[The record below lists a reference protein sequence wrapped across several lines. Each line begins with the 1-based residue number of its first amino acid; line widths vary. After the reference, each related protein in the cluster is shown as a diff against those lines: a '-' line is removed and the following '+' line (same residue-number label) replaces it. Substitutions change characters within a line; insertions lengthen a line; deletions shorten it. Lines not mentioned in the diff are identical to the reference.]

1 MKLICGTRGSK
12 LALTQTD
19 EAISAICKNTGIEVE
34 KKIIK
39 TKGDQILDLPL
50 HKIGGKGLFI
60 KEIDDALINNQIDFA
75 IHSLKDYPTD
85 ILPELE
91 ICAIT
96 KRRPPYD
103 AIISLEES
111 IEELPE
117 GASVGTSSL
126 RRKSEISRIRPD
138 LELNDIRGNLDTR
151 IRKLKEGQYDA
162 IIVAEAG
169 FSRLYGDIKE
179 IEGYKFSRISPDII
193 IPAPGQG
200 ALAIV
205 CRKEDSNIKEVLKT
219 IDDEKTRIETMSE
232 RQFML
237 DVGGG
242 CNLPVGALSFINGNE
257 IELKAF
263 VGDLEG
269 TKSVRGE
276 IKGKKEDYIKVAKE
290 LAKKVNIRE

>member
-19 EAISAICKNTGIEVE
+19 ETIDALCKKTGINVE

-96 KRRPPYD
+96 NRRPPYD
-103 AIISLEES
+103 ALISLEAS
-111 IEELPE
+111 MDDLPE
-117 GASVGTSSL
+117 ESTVGTSSL

-138 LELNDIRGNLDTR
+138 LNIKDIRGNLDTR

-162 IIVAEAG
+162 IVVAEAG
-169 FSRLYGDIKE
+169 FSRLYGEIKE
-179 IEGYKFSRISPDII
+179 IEGYKFSRISSDII

-205 CRKEDSNIKEVLKT
+205 CRKDDVEIKEVLKA
-219 IDDEKTRIETMSE
+219 IDHEKTEIETMCE
-232 RQFML
+232 RQFMI

-242 CNLPVGALSFINGNE
+242 CNLPVGALSFINENE

-263 VGDLEG
+263 VGNLEG

-276 IKGKKEDYIKVAKE
+276 IKGKKEDYIKMAKE
-290 LAKKVNIRE
+290 LAKRINIRE

>member
-19 EAISAICKNTGIEVE
+19 EAINAICKNTGIEVE

-205 CRKEDSNIKEVLKT
+205 CRKEDSKIKEVLKT

-276 IKGKKEDYIKVAKE
+276 IKGKKEDYLKIATE

>member
-19 EAISAICKNTGIEVE
+19 EAINAICNNTGIEVE

-111 IEELPE
+111 IEDLPE
-117 GASVGTSSL
+117 ESTVGTSSL
-126 RRKSEISRIRPD
+126 RRKSEISRIRLD
-138 LELNDIRGNLDTR
+138 LELKDIRGNLDTR
-151 IRKLKEGQYDA
+151 IRKLKEGLYDA

-169 FSRLYGDIKE
+169 FLRLYGEINQ

-205 CRKEDSNIKEVLKT
+205 CRKEDSKIKEVLKT

-242 CNLPVGALSFINGNE
+242 CNLPVGALSLINGNE

-276 IKGKKEDYIKVAKE
+276 IKGNKEDYLKIATE
-290 LAKKVNIRE
+290 LANRVNIRE

>member
-12 LALTQTD
+12 LALTQSD
-19 EAISAICKNTGIEVE
+19 EAIEELSRKTGVKVE

-50 HKIGGKGLFI
+50 HKIGSKGLFI
-60 KEIDDALINNQIDFA
+60 KEIDDALINNHIDFA
-75 IHSLKDYPTD
+75 IHSLKDYPTE
-85 ILPELE
+85 ILSELE

-103 AIISLEES
+103 GLISLEKSLED
-111 IEELPE
+111 LPE
-117 GASVGTSSL
+117 EAIVGTSSL
-126 RRKSEISRIRPD
+126 RRKSEIFRMRPD
-138 LELNDIRGNLDTR
+138 LNLKDIRGNLDTR

-162 IIVAEAG
+162 IIIAEAG
-169 FSRLYGDIKE
+169 FKRVYGDIDQIDK
-179 IEGYKFSRISPDII
+179 YKFSRIEEDKI

-205 CRKEDSNIKEVLKT
+205 CRKDDLKIKEILKN
-219 IDDEKTRIETMSE
+219 IDDEKTKIETSCE
-232 RQFML
+232 RQFMI

-242 CNLPVGALSFINGNE
+242 CNLPVGALSFIKENN

-263 VGDLEG
+263 VGNFEG
-269 TKSVRGE
+269 SKSVRGE
-276 IKGKKEDYIKVAKE
+276 IKGNKEEYIKIAKE
-290 LAKKVNIRE
+290 LAKRVNIRE

>member
-205 CRKEDSNIKEVLKT
+205 CRKEDSKIKEVLKT

>member
-19 EAISAICKNTGIEVE
+19 EAIVELSSITGIEVE

-50 HKIGGKGLFI
+50 HKIGSKGLFI

-103 AIISLEES
+103 AIISIEES

-117 GASVGTSSL
+117 QASVGTSSL

-138 LELNDIRGNLDTR
+138 LDLKDIRGNLDTR

-162 IIVAEAG
+162 IIVAESG
-169 FSRLYGDIKE
+169 FRRLYGEINQ
-179 IEGYKFSRISPDII
+179 IEGYNFSRISPEII

-205 CRKEDSNIKEVLKT
+205 CRKEDSKIKKILKN
-219 IDDEKTRIETMSE
+219 IDDGKTRIETMCE
-232 RQFML
+232 RQFMI

-242 CNLPVGALSFINGNE
+242 CNLPVGALSFINRDE

-263 VGDLEG
+263 VGNFEG

-276 IKGKKEDYIKVAKE
+276 IKGNKEDYIK
-290 LAKKVNIRE
+290 LAKDLAKRVNIRE

>member
-19 EAISAICKNTGIEVE
+19 EAISDLCKNTGIEVE

-39 TKGDQILDLPL
+39 TKGDQVLDLPL
-50 HKIGGKGLFI
+50 HKIGSKGLFI

-91 ICAIT
+91 ICTIT
-96 KRRPPYD
+96 RRRPPYD

-111 IEELPE
+111 IEDLPE
-117 GASVGTSSL
+117 EASVGTSSL

-138 LELNDIRGNLDTR
+138 LDLKDIRGNLDTR
-151 IRKLKEGQYDA
+151 IRKLNEGLYDA

-179 IEGYKFSRISPDII
+179 IEGYKFSRISPEII

-205 CRKEDSNIKEVLKT
+205 CRKDDSKIKEVLKT
-219 IDDEKTRIETMSE
+219 IDDERTRIETICE
-232 RQFML
+232 RQFMI

-242 CNLPVGALSFINGNE
+242 CNLPVGALSFINENE

-269 TKSVRGE
+269 TKSIRGE
-276 IKGKKEDYIKVAKE
+276 IKGNKKDYIRIAKE
-290 LAKKVNIRE
+290 LAKRVNIRE

>member
-19 EAISAICKNTGIEVE
+19 EAINDLCKNTGIEVE

-85 ILPELE
+85 IMPELE

-96 KRRPPYD
+96 KRRSPYD

-111 IEELPE
+111 IEDLPE
-117 GASVGTSSL
+117 EASVGTSSL

-138 LELNDIRGNLDTR
+138 LDLRDIRGNLDTR
-151 IRKLKEGQYDA
+151 IRKLKEGLYDA

-169 FSRLYGDIKE
+169 FSRLYGEINQ
-179 IEGYKFSRISPDII
+179 IEGYEFSRISPDII

-205 CRKEDSNIKEVLKT
+205 CRKDDSKIKEALKI
-219 IDDEKTRIETMSE
+219 IDDEKTRIETMCE
-232 RQFML
+232 RQFMI

-242 CNLPVGALSFINGNE
+242 CNLPVGALSFINENQ

-276 IKGKKEDYIKVAKE
+276 IKGKKEEYIKIAKE
-290 LAKKVNIRE
+290 LAKRVNIRE

>member
-1 MKLICGTRGSK
+1 M
-12 LALTQTD
+12 
-19 EAISAICKNTGIEVE
+19 
-34 KKIIK
+34 
-39 TKGDQILDLPL
+39 
-50 HKIGGKGLFI
+50 
-60 KEIDDALINNQIDFA
+60 
-75 IHSLKDYPTD
+75 
-85 ILPELE
+85 
-91 ICAIT
+91 
-96 KRRPPYD
+96 
-103 AIISLEES
+103 
-111 IEELPE
+111 
-117 GASVGTSSL
+117 

-138 LELNDIRGNLDTR
+138 LELKDIRGNLDTR
-151 IRKLKEGQYDA
+151 IRKLKEGLYDA

-169 FSRLYGDIKE
+169 FLRLYGEINQ

-205 CRKEDSNIKEVLKT
+205 CRKEDSKIKEVLKT

-242 CNLPVGALSFINGNE
+242 CNLPVGALSLINGNE

-276 IKGKKEDYIKVAKE
+276 IKGNKEDYLKIATE
-290 LAKKVNIRE
+290 LANRVNIRE

>member
-12 LALTQTD
+12 LALTQTN
-19 EAISAICKNTGIEVE
+19 EAIDDLCKKTGIEVE

-85 ILPELE
+85 VLPELE

-96 KRRPPYD
+96 KRRSPYD
-103 AIISLEES
+103 ALISLEES
-111 IEELPE
+111 IEDLPE
-117 GASVGTSSL
+117 ESSVGTSSL

-138 LELNDIRGNLDTR
+138 LDLKDIRGNLDTR
-151 IRKLKEGQYDA
+151 IRKIKEGLYDA

-169 FSRLYGDIKE
+169 FSRLYGKINQ
-179 IEGYKFSRISPDII
+179 IEGYKFSRISSDII

-205 CRKEDSNIKEVLKT
+205 CRKGDGKIKELLKT
-219 IDDEKTRIETMSE
+219 IDDEKTRIETMCE
-232 RQFML
+232 RQFMI

-242 CNLPVGALSFINGNE
+242 CNLPVGALSFIKGNE
-257 IELKAF
+257 IELKGF
-263 VGDLEG
+263 VGDMEG
-269 TKSVRGE
+269 AKSVRGDL
-276 IKGKKEDYIKVAKE
+276 KGNKEDYINIAKE
-290 LAKKVNIRE
+290 LAKRVNIRE

>member
-19 EAISAICKNTGIEVE
+19 EAINAICNNTGVEIE

-39 TKGDQILDLPL
+39 TKGDQVLDLPL

-60 KEIDDALINNQIDFA
+60 KEIDEALINNEIDFA
-75 IHSLKDYPTD
+75 VHSLKDYPTE

-91 ICAIT
+91 ISAVK
-96 KRRPPYD
+96 KRKEPYD
-103 AIISLEES
+103 ALISQEES
-111 IEELPE
+111 IEDLPE
-117 GASVGTSSL
+117 GGSIGTSSL
-126 RRKSEISRIRPD
+126 RRKSEIARIRPD
-138 LELNDIRGNLDTR
+138 LQINDIRGNLDTR

-169 FSRLYGDIKE
+169 FSRLYGETKE
-179 IEGYKFSRISPDII
+179 IESFKFSRIDPNFI

-205 CRKEDSNIKEVLKT
+205 SRKDDSKIKDVLKT
-219 IDDEKTRIETMSE
+219 IEDEKTRIETMCE
-232 RQFML
+232 RQFMMG
-237 DVGGG
+237 VGGG
-242 CNLPVGALSFINGNE
+242 CNLPVGALSFIHGKE

-263 VGDLEG
+263 VGNIEG
-269 TKSVRGE
+269 TTSVRGE
-276 IKGKKEDYIKVAKE
+276 AKGKKEDYLNIAKE
-290 LAKKVNIRE
+290 LSKRLDIRE

>member
-19 EAISAICKNTGIEVE
+19 EAINDLCKNTGIEVE

-50 HKIGGKGLFI
+50 HKIGSKGLFI

-111 IEELPE
+111 IEDLPE
-117 GASVGTSSL
+117 EASVGTSSL

-138 LELNDIRGNLDTR
+138 LDLKDIRGNLDTR
-151 IRKLKEGQYDA
+151 IRKLKEGLYDA

-169 FSRLYGDIKE
+169 FSRLYGDKKE
-179 IEGYKFSRISPDII
+179 IEGYKFSRISPEII

-205 CRKEDSNIKEVLKT
+205 CRKNDSKIKEVLKT
-219 IDDEKTRIETMSE
+219 IDDEKTRIETMCE
-232 RQFML
+232 RQFMI

-242 CNLPVGALSFINGNE
+242 CNLPVGALSFINENE

-276 IKGKKEDYIKVAKE
+276 IKGKKEDYIRIAKE
-290 LAKKVNIRE
+290 LAKRVNIRE

>member
-19 EAISAICKNTGIEVE
+19 EAIDDLCKKTRIEVE

-75 IHSLKDYPTD
+75 IHSLKDYPTE

-103 AIISLEES
+103 ALISLEDS
-111 IEELPE
+111 IEDLTEE
-117 GASVGTSSL
+117 ASVGTSSL
-126 RRKSEISRIRPD
+126 RRKSEIFRVRPD
-138 LELNDIRGNLDTR
+138 LDLKDIRGNLDTR

-169 FSRLYGDIKE
+169 FRRLYGEINQ
-179 IEGYKFSRISPDII
+179 IEGYFFSRISSDII

-205 CRKEDSNIKEVLKT
+205 CRKEDYKIKEILKN
-219 IDDEKTRIETMSE
+219 INDEKTRIETMCE
-232 RQFML
+232 RQFMI

-242 CNLPVGALSFINGNE
+242 CNLPVGALSFINGDE

-263 VGDLEG
+263 VGDFEG

-276 IKGKKEDYIKVAKE
+276 IKGKKEDYINMAKE

>member
-19 EAISAICKNTGIEVE
+19 EAINDLCKNSEIEVE

-39 TKGDQILDLPL
+39 TKGDHVLDLPL

-111 IEELPE
+111 IEDLPE
-117 GASVGTSSL
+117 EASVGTSSL

-138 LELNDIRGNLDTR
+138 LDLKDIRGNLDTR
-151 IRKLKEGQYDA
+151 IRKLKGGLYDA

-169 FSRLYGDIKE
+169 FSRVYGDIKK
-179 IEGYKFSRISPDII
+179 IEDYKFSRISPDII

-205 CRKEDSNIKEVLKT
+205 CRKDDSKIKEILKT
-219 IDDEKTRIETMSE
+219 IDDERTRIETMCE
-232 RQFML
+232 RQFMI

-242 CNLPVGALSFINGNE
+242 CNLPVGALSFINGNR

-263 VGDLEG
+263 VGDLEC

-276 IKGKKEDYIKVAKE
+276 IKGKKQDYISIAKK
-290 LAKKVNIRE
+290 LAKRVNIRE